1 MVMYMNKEVK
11 KIGIICEYNPF
22 HNGHIYHIEKIKE
35 MFPESIIILVM
46 SGCFTERGE
55 ISILNKW
62 DKTEIALNHKVDLV
76 VELPHFYATNSADI
90 FAEGSI
96 RILSYLNCDYLV
108 FGSENNDIDLFN
120 RLVDTQLYNTEYDKL
135 VHLYMDNGFNY
146 PTSMS
151 CALKDLTEETIN
163 TPNDLL
169 GLSYIKQ
176 IRIQESKIIPLTIKR
191 TNNYHDKIMN
201 GNIASATSIRESL
214 KRNEDISLYVPD
226 DTNNHIIKDYEDNY
240 FKLLKYKII
249 SEINELDK
257 YLDVSEGLDKRI
269 KKFILKCNS
278 KEELID
284 NIKTKRYTYNRLN
297 RMLLHIVT
305 NIKKSDVIWLKQINY
320 IKVLGFTSKGKEH
333 LKEVRKEG
341 LIPIITNYSELDD
354 SILDFELQ
362 ITFIYNY
369 ITNQENL
376 NQKELKSIPI
386 MK

>member
-1 MVMYMNKEVK
+1 MYMDNKIK

-35 MFPESIIILVM
+35 MFPDSIIILVM
-46 SGCFTERGE
+46 SACFTERGE

-62 DKTEIALNHKVDLV
+62 DKTEIALNHNIDLV

-108 FGSENNDIDLFN
+108 FGSECNNINLLEQ
-120 RLVDTQLYNTEYDKL
+120 LVDTQLYNDEYDNL
-135 VHLYMDNGFNY
+135 VQDYMDNGLNY

-151 CALKDLTEETIN
+151 KALKDLCDETV
-163 TPNDLL
+163 TSPNDLL

-176 IRIQESKIIPLTIKR
+176 IKLQESRIIPVSIQR
-191 TNNYHDKIMN
+191 TNNYHDKEIID
-201 GNIASATSIRESL
+201 NIASATSIREAL
-214 KRNEDISLYVPD
+214 KNNQDITDYVPL
-226 DTNNHIIKDYEDNY
+226 DTKEHIINTNYEEKY
-240 FKLLKYKII
+240 FTLLKYKLI

-269 KKFILKCNS
+269 KKFILKSNNLN
-278 KEELID
+278 ELID

-297 RMLLHIVT
+297 RIFLHIMT
-305 NIKKSDVIWLKQINY
+305 NLKKEDTILLKQINY
-320 IKVLGFTSKGKEH
+320 IKVLGFNDKGKDH
-333 LKEVRKEG
+333 LKEIRKEA

-354 SILDFELQ
+354 QVLDYELQ
-362 ITFIYNY
+362 VTFLYNY
-369 ITNQENL
+369 ITNQEEL

>member
-1 MVMYMNKEVK
+1 MYMDNKIK

-35 MFPESIIILVM
+35 MFSDSIIILVM
-46 SGCFTERGE
+46 STSFTERGE

-62 DKTEIALNHKVDLV
+62 DKTEIALNHNIDLI

-108 FGSENNDIDLFN
+108 FGSECNNINLLEQ
-120 RLVDTQLYNTEYDKL
+120 LVDTQLYNDEYDNL
-135 VHLYMDNGFNY
+135 VQDYMDSGLNY

-151 CALKDLTEETIN
+151 KALNDLCDETV
-163 TPNDLL
+163 TSPNDLL

-176 IRIQESKIIPLTIKR
+176 IKLQESRIIPVSIQR
-191 TNNYHDKIMN
+191 TNNYHDKEISD
-201 GNIASATSIRESL
+201 NITSATSIREAL
-214 KRNEDISLYVPD
+214 KNNQDITDYVPL
-226 DTNNHIIKDYEDNY
+226 DTKEHIINTNYEERY
-240 FKLLKYKII
+240 FTLLKYKLI

-269 KKFILKCNS
+269 KKFILKSNNLN
-278 KEELID
+278 ELID

-297 RMLLHIVT
+297 RMFLHIIT
-305 NIKKSDVIWLKQINY
+305 NLKKEDTNLLKQINY
-320 IKVLGFTSKGKEH
+320 IKVLGFNDKGKDH
-333 LKEVRKEG
+333 LKEIRKEA

-354 SILDFELQ
+354 PVLDYELQ
-362 ITFIYNY
+362 VTFLYNY
-369 ITNQENL
+369 ITNQDDL